1 MRWEKVPEIALFLDN
16 TAAFIHDLPADALST
31 ARGDNNYVRV
41 QVLTPV
47 GVLDRDKKLGVVK
60 EMTELVSAA
69 AHDPDLVNRTW
80 VLITEAPDGGWG
92 IDGHAYTGAEIG
104 EAARRELAGG

>member
-1 MRWEKVPEIALFLDN
+1 
-16 TAAFIHDLPADALST
+16 
-31 ARGDNNYVRV
+31 
-41 QVLTPV
+41 VLTPV